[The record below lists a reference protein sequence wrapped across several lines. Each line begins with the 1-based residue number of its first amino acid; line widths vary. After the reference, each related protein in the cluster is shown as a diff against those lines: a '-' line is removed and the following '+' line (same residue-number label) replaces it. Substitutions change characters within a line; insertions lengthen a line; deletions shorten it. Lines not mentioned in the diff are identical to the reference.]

1 MSKLRRSAAI
11 GLAAVCL
18 AAGAASQTFPYKQV
32 RIIAPVEPG
41 SPTDTIARLV
51 AQKLSNV
58 WGQPVV
64 IDNKPSVN
72 GVVGADIAAK
82 AAPDGYTLLAGNS
95 GTQVMNVGLYKKLSY
110 HPAVD
115 FASVAQLVTSPLV
128 LMGSNHFAA
137 TRVSEVIAQAKSSS
151 MLNFAVPGATAQ
163 LATLMFNS
171 AAGLDIMSIPYKGS
185 SGAETALL
193 AGDAQLFFASV
204 SNALPYAQSG
214 RMKTL
219 AVTSLE
225 RSPALPSVPTLHE
238 SGLPGYEIDYW
249 VGLFAP
255 AGAPSQV
262 LDKINEDVAKILR
275 SPETRNK
282 LVEMGYSPTPRS
294 RVDFDRYVKGS
305 IERYGK
311 LMAKLG
317 IQPQ

>member
-1 MSKLRRSAAI
+1 
-11 GLAAVCL
+11 
-18 AAGAASQTFPYKQV
+18 
-32 RIIAPVEPG
+32 
-41 SPTDTIARLV
+41 
-51 AQKLSNV
+51 
-58 WGQPVV
+58 V

-82 AAPDGYTLLAGNS
+82 ALPDGYTLLAGNS
-95 GTQVMNVGLYKKLSY
+95 GTQVMNAGLYKKLSY
-110 HPAVD
+110 NPAAD
-115 FASVAQLVTSPLV
+115 FAPVVQLVSSPLV
-128 LMGSNHFAA
+128 LMGSTHFAPN
-137 TRVSEVIAQAKSSS
+137 RVSEVIAQAKSSS

-171 AAGLDIMSIPYKGS
+171 AAGVNIVSVPYKGS

-204 SNALPYAQSG
+204 SNALPYAHSG

-225 RSPALPSVPTLHE
+225 RSPALPNVPTLNE
-238 SGLPGYEIDYW
+238 SGLTGYQIDYW

-255 AGAPSQV
+255 TGAPAPV
-262 LDKINEDVAKILR
+262 LDKINEDVSKILGSADVR
-275 SPETRNK
+275 KK
-282 LVEMGYSPTPRS
+282 LTEMGYSPTPRP
-294 RVDFDRYVKGS
+294 RAEFDLYVRGS

-311 LMAKLG
+311 LMTRLG